1 MIYNV
6 NQIIQQYNDGK
17 PQEFLFF
24 YSHRCERGLITKAC
38 FSQWY
43 PCEFIVD
50 GIRFHTAE
58 QYMMSQKALHF
69 KDAAVYKEIMKS
81 HDPADYK
88 ALGRQVK
95 GFSEAEWREVKYRT
109 VLKGNL
115 AKFSQN
121 PRLGDFLLSTGKKIL
136 AEAAPND
143 TNWGIGM
150 AADDPAIY
158 DPNYWRGENLLGFAL
173 METRDRLN
181 PNADLVL
188 QEVQNI

>member
-1 MIYNV
+1 MLYNV
-6 NQIIQQYNDGK
+6 KQIIQQYNGEV

-24 YSHRCERGLITKAC
+24 YSHIAEPGQVTKAC

-58 QYMMSQKALHF
+58 QYMMSQKALYF
-69 KDAAVYKEIMKS
+69 NDFAVYNKIMDS
-81 HDPADYK
+81 HDPAVCK
-88 ALGRQVK
+88 GLGKQVR
-95 GFSEAEWREVKYRT
+95 GFSGEKWNEVKYLK

-121 PRLGDFLLSTGKKIL
+121 PWLGDFLLSTGKKIL

-143 TNWGIGM
+143 QIWGIGM
-150 AADDPAIY
+150 AADDPAIN
-158 DPNYWRGENLLGFAL
+158 DPNRWQGQNLLGFAL
-173 METRDRLN
+173 METRARLN
-181 PNADLVL
+181 VNANLYL
-188 QEVQNI
+188 K